1 MEEKAFIELVQKA
14 IAALNEQGK
23 GCTNREGSCVYLNQ
37 QGHKCIVGHMM
48 PNDETRIAA
57 DDRGEYNDEI
67 TSIRGL
73 RIKKF
78 PWIEQFSGTQLDLLE
93 ILQDIHDGPSG
104 LTEKFFDDAITKMK
118 EEVFDYASNL

>member
-23 GCTNREGSCVYLNQ
+23 GCTNREGACVYLNQ

-48 PNDETRIAA
+48 PDDETRIAA
-57 DDRGEYNDEI
+57 DDRGENGDAI

-73 RIKKF
+73 RINKF
-78 PWIEQFSGTQLDLLE
+78 PWVEQFSGPQLDLLE
-93 ILQDIHDGPSG
+93 VLQDLHDGTSG
-104 LTEKFFDDAITKMK
+104 LTEKFFDDGITGMK
-118 EEVFDYASNL
+118 EEVSNYVSNL